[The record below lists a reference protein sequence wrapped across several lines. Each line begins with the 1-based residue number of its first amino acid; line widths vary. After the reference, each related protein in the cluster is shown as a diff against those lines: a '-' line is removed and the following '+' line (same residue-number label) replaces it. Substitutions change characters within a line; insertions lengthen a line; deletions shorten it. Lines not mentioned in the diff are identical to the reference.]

1 MTKEQFRN
9 EKMYLATMNLAK
21 NLLNQGVIS
30 EEQYDEIDTIFTR
43 KYAPSLSTLFTKIN
57 LI

>member
-1 MTKEQFRN
+1 MTKEQFNR

-21 NLLNQGVIS
+21 NLLDEGVIT
-30 EEQYDEIDTIFTR
+30 EEQYAEIDTIFTR
-43 KYAPSLSTLFTKIN
+43 KYAPSLSTLFTQIN